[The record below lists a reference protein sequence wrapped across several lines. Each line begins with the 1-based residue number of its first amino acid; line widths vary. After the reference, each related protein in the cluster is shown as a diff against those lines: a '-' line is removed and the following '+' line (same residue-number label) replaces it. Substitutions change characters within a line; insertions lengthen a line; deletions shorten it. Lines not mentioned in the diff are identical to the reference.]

1 MAKLVS
7 LEYDVFVGLIDRDED
22 RNRIYMKNSEQVF
35 YKIPI
40 LYKRF
45 PFNTD
50 YNTKKWFT
58 SQVCSLDKVIDPL
71 NLSLKN
77 SYFAPALPD
86 LEIAT
91 KEDIIKFTKD
101 YFAFLKELLDLMEKV
116 SLEDKKTITKFI
128 SENNS
133 IWSFYLLKLPRDV
146 KEKYDKLADEILI

>member
-1 MAKLVS
+1 MAMLVS

-45 PFNTD
+45 PFNIG

-58 SQVCSLDKVIDPL
+58 SQVCSLNKVIDSL

-77 SYFAPALPD
+77 SYFAPMLPD

-91 KEDIIKFTKD
+91 KEDIIKFNKD
-101 YFAFLKELLDLMEKV
+101 YFAFLKELLDLSKRV
-116 SLEDKKTITKFI
+116 SFEDKKTIKKFI

-133 IWSFYLLKLPRDV
+133 IWSSYLMMLPIDV
-146 KEKYDKLADEILI
+146 KEKYNKLADEILI